1 MIDLIK
7 PLFGLIKDFVIK
19 FLPRQVGRNLMIE
32 IAQQIINIGKH
43 LFHLRNALL
52 ICRNRTDFPQGT
64 ADKFRCILSG
74 TAVSPGSC
82 TGSRYG
88 IHDLFCVC
96 KSAILF
102 FQPGILPDGKLCL
115 FDFLYFIRKKRQL
128 PGALLGI
135 QRRGLPLF
143 FQFPVFLITGGKTL
157 FFFSQRVF
165 CIGIEDF
172 QMFLFGKKGLMFML
186 SVNIDEQRRHLF

>member
-1 MIDLIK
+1 
-7 PLFGLIKDFVIK
+7 
-19 FLPRQVGRNLMIE
+19 MIE

-88 IHDLFCVC
+88 IHDLFLRLQICDTV
-96 KSAILF
+96 
-102 FQPGILPDGKLCL
+102 LPAGYPPPTESCASSISFTSYARNDNSLARSSVSK
-115 FDFLYFIRKKRQL
+115 DEDSHS
-128 PGALLGI
+128 
-135 QRRGLPLF
+135 F

-157 FFFSQRVF
+157 FFFSKRVF

-172 QMFLFGKKGLMFML
+172 QMFLFGKKGLVLML
-186 SVNIDEQRRHLF
+186 SVNIDEQRRHLFLTGKQTLLLH